1 MSRTE
6 HRYLLADYHNMND
19 DTGTTG
25 SLQSEQYTQFTFTP
39 FIDQEPVVVV
49 TFVIS
54 FKHLKL
60 SLGIYNLVVKMS
72 LR

>member
-1 MSRTE
+1 
-6 HRYLLADYHNMND
+6 MND
-19 DTGTTG
+19 DTGTTD

-49 TFVIS
+49 AFVII

-60 SLGIYNLVVKMS
+60 SLGISNLVVKMS
-72 LR
+72 LCYF